1 MDPRSSLPPPLR
13 HAVDQT
19 TAAERLEGWAPTD
32 AHVAELVALA
42 CDELSFG
49 EYLGAHRARYPPSAP
64 PPRTLGR
71 VLRRNRPYLL
81 PGSTVLRN
89 NFGAETHTMLAD
101 LEYVATAG
109 RLLQWHRSLLDGHVE
124 LSVRAMHQHVFG
136 DVYAWAGKYRVTEL
150 ARGDSGFIWQS
161 DIDREMAAIDE
172 RACALAGSSGLDDAR
187 LGYEL
192 SRLYADYN
200 QVHPFREGNGRT
212 GTLLLHTVA
221 AECGRRLDLSHV
233 SRSEWYAASRD
244 STPFRR
250 DGRANHRPFIPLLLR
265 AVRS

>member
-1 MDPRSSLPPPLR
+1 MDSRAALPPPLR
-13 HAVDQT
+13 HAVDQAI
-19 TAAERLEGWAPTD
+19 AAERLEGWAPTD

-42 CDELSFG
+42 RDELPFG
-49 EYLGAHRARYPPSAP
+49 EYLGAHRARYPQSEP

-71 VLRRNRPYLL
+71 ILRRNRPYLL
-81 PGSTVLRN
+81 PGSTLLRN
-89 NFGAETHTMLAD
+89 NFGADTHTMLAD

-109 RLLQWHRSLLDGHVE
+109 RLLQWHRGLLDGHVE

-136 DVYAWAGKYRVTEL
+136 DVYAWAGQYRVTEL
-150 ARGDSGFIWQS
+150 ARGDSAFIWQS
-161 DIDREMAAIDE
+161 DIDREMTAIDE
-172 RACALAGSSGLDDAR
+172 RAASLAKASDLDDAR

-221 AECGRRLDLSHV
+221 AGCGRKLDLSNV
-233 SRSEWYAASRD
+233 SRAEWYAASRD